1 MVWQRSVQ
9 SVLHPGQ
16 HAIVVVMFFSHMES
30 AMPREDNIGLPS
42 LTAVTRAERGGAKG
56 SSTGCF
62 RRTATRSSRSSCSI
76 AGTPSRSGMISAQGC
91 IASVAAHSLGCCL
104 QHCCRRCWCGS
115 ELPEREQP
123 D

>member
-42 LTAVTRAERGGAKG
+42 LTAVTRAERGGRKG
-56 SSTGCF
+56 HPQAASGGPQPAAADRAALSQE
-62 RRTATRSSRSSCSI
+62 RR
-76 AGTPSRSGMISAQGC
+76 AGRG
-91 IASVAAHSLGCCL
+91 
-104 QHCCRRCWCGS
+104 
-115 ELPEREQP
+115 
-123 D
+123 